1 MSNHNHISVH
11 EALGGG
17 PLADI
22 LLWRNAY
29 GGGVVFVVS
38 TFLWFLFEM
47 GGGYNVLAF
56 VANNLLLLVV
66 ILFFWAKSA
75 SLLNRPLPPVPELD
89 ISEESALIAAEE
101 MQVWINHAF
110 SLAHEI
116 AIDGNL
122 KTLIAVVS
130 SLWLISFIG
139 SFFNFLTLVYIGVLL
154 SLSIPFLYEKFQTQV
169 DEKLIVVHKIAHSVM
184 RQADTV
190 LRMIPLTHKQ
200 KSQ

>member
-1 MSNHNHISVH
+1 MPI
-11 EALGGG
+11 
-17 PLADI
+17 
-22 LLWRNAY
+22 Y
-29 GGGVVFVVS
+29 
-38 TFLWFLFEM
+38 
-47 GGGYNVLAF
+47 
-56 VANNLLLLVV
+56 
-66 ILFFWAKSA
+66 
-75 SLLNRPLPPVPELD
+75 RPLPPIPELD
-89 ISEESALIAAEE
+89 ISEESVLIAAEE

-122 KTLIAVVS
+122 KTLIAVRCHSFCLSWRFCVSLAMIGIYSCILCYWFLRLFLAYGWYLLLAAFLTSLRWFISVSWSPLKFVCITLYVYNRTPMTYRS
-130 SLWLISFIG
+130 SLIFISA
-139 SFFNFLTLVYIGVLL
+139 VLL
-154 SLSIPFLYEKFQTQV
+154 SLSVPFLYERFQTQV